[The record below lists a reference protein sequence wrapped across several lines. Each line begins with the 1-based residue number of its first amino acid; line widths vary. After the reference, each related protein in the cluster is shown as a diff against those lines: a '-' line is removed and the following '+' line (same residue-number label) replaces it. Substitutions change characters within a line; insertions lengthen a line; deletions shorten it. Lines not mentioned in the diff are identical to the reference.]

1 MDPLGHMM
9 LGSEDYRYFMQV
21 MQVSQGLWF
30 KVWVLGW
37 GSPAVVSVLMLVGVL
52 LGRAACWKSACL
64 CATWHHL
71 QAGLSG
77 PRADCAACGFAC
89 VFCMRVPR
97 SPTIKVMGFLC
108 VLTSQEAAERHCQ
121 GRVVAVHE
129 GGYSE
134 LYVPFCGLAVIEQL
148 AYTRS
153 KVRRLTCA
161 SCLL

>member
-1 MDPLGHMM
+1 MM

-21 MQVSQGLWF
+21 MQVSQGLSI
-30 KVWVLGW
+30 KAGVSGW
-37 GSPAVVSVLMLVGVL
+37 GSPAVVSLFVCWCACCSGEHPV
-52 LGRAACWKSACL
+52 GRAPVL
-64 CATWHHL
+64 QRGHL

-89 VFCMRVPR
+89 VP
-97 SPTIKVMGFLC
+97 
-108 VLTSQEAAERHCQ
+108 SQAAAERHCQ

-148 AYTRS
+148 ARTRS